1 MKFDR
6 KARHVVPV
14 VRDGVYRVTVTPV
27 GSKDRKV
34 VRPSRSLVGVAAAV
48 EYWQR
53 VDRCGDLGAVMCART
68 VRESFRKG
76 DRFLLDTERACRCA
90 EVVCGIIENI
100 DGSASSDSTN
110 DMLFDLRTALF
121 DLGSEI
127 SAVRMSDARIESF
140 DVLDKLA
147 EAVRECYK
155 VEGFTMWIPKAQIAK
170 VRNKLGNKMRGA
182 VTFTLLGLMFGG
194 YDDVWS
200 PLLTQRQRRELFDVR
215 RDFNMGSVDSML
227 EYASLCLRKITE
239 IKLK

>member
-6 KARHVVPV
+6 KARHVIPV
-14 VRDGVYRVTVTPV
+14 VRDGLYRVTVAPV

-34 VRPSRSLVGVAAAV
+34 VRPARSLVGVAAAI

-68 VRESFRKG
+68 VMESFRKG
-76 DRFLLDTERACRCA
+76 DRFLLDTEGACRCV
-90 EVVCGIIENI
+90 EVVCGIIEGI
-100 DGSASSDSTN
+100 DGSGPSESTN
-110 DMLFDLRTALF
+110 DMLFDLRAALL

-140 DVLDKLA
+140 DVLDNLA

-155 VEGFTMWIPKAQIAK
+155 VEGFTEWVPKAKIAK
-170 VRNKLGNKMRGA
+170 VRNSLGNKMRGA

-194 YDDVWS
+194 FDDVWS
-200 PLLTQRQRRELFDVR
+200 PLLTQRQRRELMEAR
-215 RDFNMGSVDSML
+215 GDFSMGSVDSML
-227 EYASLCLRKITE
+227 EYASLCLRRITE

>member
-1 MKFDR
+1 
-6 KARHVVPV
+6 
-14 VRDGVYRVTVTPV
+14 
-27 GSKDRKV
+27 
-34 VRPSRSLVGVAAAV
+34 
-48 EYWQR
+48 
-53 VDRCGDLGAVMCART
+53 
-68 VRESFRKG
+68 
-76 DRFLLDTERACRCA
+76 
-90 EVVCGIIENI
+90 
-100 DGSASSDSTN
+100 
-110 DMLFDLRTALF
+110 MLFDLRAALF